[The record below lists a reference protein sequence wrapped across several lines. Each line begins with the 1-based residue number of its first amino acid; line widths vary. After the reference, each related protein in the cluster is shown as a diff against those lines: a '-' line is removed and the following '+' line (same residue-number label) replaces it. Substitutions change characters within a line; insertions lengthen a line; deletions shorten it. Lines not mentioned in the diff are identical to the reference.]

1 VLESHGYKVIQAE
14 DGQDAVM
21 KFTTYNEEITLVILD
36 MMMPKM
42 TGLEA
47 YAAIK
52 DIRPDV
58 KALFLS
64 GYTADKV
71 TELGSISAGM
81 EIVMKPISPR
91 DLLRTVRR
99 VLDRKP

>member
-1 VLESHGYKVIQAE
+1 
-14 DGQDAVM
+14 
-21 KFTTYNEEITLVILD
+21 
-36 MMMPKM
+36 M

>member
-1 VLESHGYKVIQAE
+1 
-14 DGQDAVM
+14 
-21 KFTTYNEEITLVILD
+21 

-42 TGLEA
+42 TGVEA
-47 YAAIK
+47 YAAIR

-71 TELGSISAGM
+71 TELGSISDGM

>member
-1 VLESHGYKVIQAE
+1 
-14 DGQDAVM
+14 M

-71 TELGSISAGM
+71 TELGSISDGW
-81 EIVMKPISPR
+81 KSS
-91 DLLRTVRR
+91 
-99 VLDRKP
+99 

>member
-1 VLESHGYKVIQAE
+1 
-14 DGQDAVM
+14 
-21 KFTTYNEEITLVILD
+21 
-36 MMMPKM
+36 
-42 TGLEA
+42 
-47 YAAIK
+47 
-52 DIRPDV
+52 V